1 MSNQTTDT
9 ILMVRPARFGFN
21 EETAANNAFQTN
33 DRSRSQ
39 SEIEQAAQAEFDGFA
54 ERLRACGVHVI
65 VAQDSPEP
73 AKPDAVFP
81 NNWVSFHH
89 DGHII
94 TYPMFSPLRRLERR
108 EEVIDQVLANGFR
121 ADRRSHLEVSEA
133 DNRFLEGTGS
143 MILDHDHRLVYACL
157 SQRTDAALL
166 DDYGRLI
173 GYEPVAFH
181 STDAQGHDVY
191 HTNVMMALGISF
203 AVICLD
209 SVKDATERAMLEARL
224 NATGKAIIAISLDQ
238 MNSFAGNMLQVK
250 NADGKTFLVMSE
262 QAFKSLTPAQVAA
275 IEAHTNILHAPLYTI
290 EQYGGGSARCMLAE
304 VFLPKS

>member
-1 MSNQTTDT
+1 MSNQITDT

-39 SEIEQAAQAEFDGFA
+39 SEIEQAAQAEFDGFV
-54 ERLRACGVHVI
+54 ERLRACGVRVI
-65 VAQDSPEP
+65 VAQDSPQP
-73 AKPDAVFP
+73 AKPDAIFP

-108 EEVIDQVLANGFR
+108 EEIIDQVLTSGFTSG
-121 ADRRSHLEVSEA
+121 RRTHLEAAEA
-133 DNRFLEGTGS
+133 ENRFLEGTGS

-157 SQRTDAALL
+157 SRRTDEGLL
-166 DDYGRLI
+166 HDYARLI
-173 GYEPVAFH
+173 GYQPVAFH
-181 STDAQGHDVY
+181 STDAQGQDVY
-191 HTNVMMALGISF
+191 HTNVMMALGETF
-203 AVICLD
+203 AVICLE
-209 SVKDATERAMLEARL
+209 SVKDDSERTLLESRL
-224 NATGKAIIAISLDQ
+224 KDTGKTIIAISMDQ

-250 NADGKTFLVMSE
+250 NAAGEAFLVMSE
-262 QAFKSLTPAQVAA
+262 QAFKSLTPAQVAV
-275 IEAHTNILHAPLYTI
+275 IEAHTSILYAPLYTI

-304 VFLPKS
+304 VFLPKV